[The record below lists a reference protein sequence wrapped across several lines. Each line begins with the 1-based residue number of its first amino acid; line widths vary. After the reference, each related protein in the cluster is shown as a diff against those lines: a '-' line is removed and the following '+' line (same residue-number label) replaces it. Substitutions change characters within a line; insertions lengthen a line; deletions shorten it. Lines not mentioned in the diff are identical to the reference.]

1 MSARRFDTKFGAT
14 RIDDLP
20 PAPGVYEWLG
30 ADDQTLYVGKAANLR
45 SRLRQ
50 YRNAGRQKAHRKMRA
65 LVAAASGLRVR
76 TCDNELA
83 ALLLENQL
91 IQQLRPPFNVS
102 GAFAMLYPCI
112 GVRAHER
119 DLDLCCTTSPHLL
132 GDAACYGA
140 YRSARL
146 TRAAFGALV
155 ELLAHVGHV
164 EPARRLTDVP
174 RIPYTRW
181 VRVRQ
186 LEPRWR
192 TAIEVYLAGT
202 SPELLTQLVLA
213 LVEKPAARR
222 QAEPTQAALQLLK
235 HFWDEESAPLRLAM
249 IAAGRAEDRFL
260 PQAERDPL
268 FLVVRAQGDRDDR
281 DTTARPAGARGR
293 RASAQGRTRPAR
305 RRRGARQ

>member
-1 MSARRFDTKFGAT
+1 VSARRFDAKFGAT
-14 RIDDLP
+14 RIDELP
-20 PAPGVYEWLG
+20 AAPGVYEWLG
-30 ADDQTLYVGKAANLR
+30 AEEQTLYVGKAANLR
-45 SRLRQ
+45 TRLRQ
-50 YRNAGRQKAHRKMRA
+50 YRNASRRKAHRKMRA

-76 TCDNELA
+76 RCDSELA

-91 IQQLRPPFNVS
+91 IQELRPPFNVS
-102 GAFAMLYPCI
+102 GAFPMLYPCI

-132 GDAACYGA
+132 GDIACYGA
-140 YRSARL
+140 YRSPRL
-146 TRAAFGALV
+146 TRAAFGALAY
-155 ELLAHVGHV
+155 LLAHVGHV
-164 EPARRLTDVP
+164 EPSRRLTDVP

-192 TAIEVYLAGT
+192 PAIEVFLLGT
-202 SPELLTQLVLA
+202 SPELLAQLVLA

-235 HFWDEESAPLRLAM
+235 HFWDEESAPLRQAM
-249 IAAGRAEDRFL
+249 ITAGRGDDRFL

-268 FLVVRAQGDRDDR
+268 FLAVRARVERRRPRRDAPR
-281 DTTARPAGARGR
+281 SSGPIR
-293 RASAQGRTRPAR
+293 RA
-305 RRRGARQ
+305 

>member
-65 LVAAASGLRVR
+65 LVAAASELRVR
-76 TCDNELA
+76 TCDSELA

-132 GDAACYGA
+132 GDVARYGA

-192 TAIEVYLAGT
+192 TAIEVFLAGT

-235 HFWDEESAPLRLAM
+235 HFWDEESAPLRQAM
-249 IAAGRAEDRFL
+249 IAAGRGDDRFL

-268 FLVVRAQGDRDDR
+268 FLEVRAQGDRDDR
-281 DTTARPAGARGR
+281 DTTARPPGARGR
-293 RASAQGRTRPAR
+293 RASARGRTRPAR
-305 RRRGARQ
+305 RRRGAWQ

>member
-14 RIDDLP
+14 RIDELP
-20 PAPGVYEWLG
+20 PTPGVYEWLG
-30 ADDQTLYVGKAANLR
+30 TDEQTLYVGKAANLR
-45 SRLRQ
+45 NRLRQ
-50 YRNAGRQKAHRKMRA
+50 YRNASRRKAHRKMRT
-65 LVAAASGLRVR
+65 LVAAATGLRVR
-76 TCDNELA
+76 ACESELA

-102 GAFAMLYPCI
+102 GAFSMLYPCI
-112 GVRAHER
+112 GMRAHDR

-132 GDAACYGA
+132 EEFVCFGA

-174 RIPYTRW
+174 RIPYTRM

-186 LEPRWR
+186 LDPGWR
-192 TAIEVYLAGT
+192 TALEPFLLGT
-202 SPELLTQLVLA
+202 SPQLLTQLVLA
-213 LVEKPAARR
+213 LVEKPTARR
-222 QAEPTQAALQLLK
+222 HAEPTQAALRLLK
-235 HFWDEESAPLRLAM
+235 DFWDEECEPLRQAM
-249 IAAGRAEDRFL
+249 TAAGRGVDPFL

-268 FLVVRAQGDRDDR
+268 FLEVRAR
-281 DTTARPAGARGR
+281 RPRTSARGPR
-293 RASAQGRTRPAR
+293 CTC
-305 RRRGARQ
+305 

>member
-14 RIDDLP
+14 RLDEVP
-20 PAPGVYEWLG
+20 SAPGVYEWLG
-30 ADDQTLYVGKAANLR
+30 ADGQTLYVGKAANLR

-50 YRNAGRQKAHRKMRA
+50 YRNASRRKAHRKMRA
-65 LVAAASGLRVR
+65 LVAAASGVRVR
-76 TCDNELA
+76 TCDSELA

-112 GVRAHER
+112 GMRAHGR

-132 GDAACYGA
+132 ADFACFGA
-140 YRSARL
+140 YRSARV
-146 TRAAFGALV
+146 TRAAFAALV
-155 ELLAHVGHV
+155 ELLAYVGHV

-174 RIPYTRW
+174 RIPYTRM

-186 LEPRWR
+186 LAPRWR
-192 TAIEVYLAGT
+192 AALEVFLLGT
-202 SPELLTQLVLA
+202 SSELLTQLVLT

-235 HFWDEESAPLRLAM
+235 TFWDEESAPLRQAM
-249 IAAGRAEDRFL
+249 IAAGRGDDRFL
-260 PQAERDPL
+260 PQTERDPL
-268 FLVVRAQGDRDDR
+268 FLQVRSQVALA
-281 DTTARPAGARGR
+281 TT
-293 RASAQGRTRPAR
+293 
-305 RRRGARQ
+305 

>member
-1 MSARRFDTKFGAT
+1 MSARRFDAKFGAT
-14 RIDDLP
+14 RIAEVP
-20 PAPGVYEWLG
+20 AAPGVYEWLG
-30 ADDQTLYVGKAANLR
+30 PAEQTLYVGKAANLR
-45 SRLRQ
+45 NRLRQ
-50 YRNAGRQKAHRKMRA
+50 YRNAGRKKAHRKMRA

-76 TCDNELA
+76 ACDSELA

-91 IQQLRPPFNVS
+91 IQQVRPPFNVS

-112 GVRAHER
+112 GVRAHDR

-132 GDAACYGA
+132 GDFACFGA

-155 ELLAHVGHV
+155 ELLEHVGHV

-174 RIPYTRW
+174 RIPYTRM

-186 LEPRWR
+186 LDPGWR
-192 TAIEVYLAGT
+192 TALEPFLLGS
-202 SPELLTQLVLA
+202 SPQLLTQLVLA

-222 QAEPTQAALQLLK
+222 HAESTKAALQLLK
-235 HFWDEESAPLRLAM
+235 DFWDEECEPLRQAM
-249 IAAGRAEDRFL
+249 VAAGRGDDQFL

-268 FLVVRAQGDRDDR
+268 FLEVRHGL
-281 DTTARPAGARGR
+281 P
-293 RASAQGRTRPAR
+293 SNPAR
-305 RRRGARQ
+305 